1 MFKITAGI
9 VAFVLAIS
17 TLAIPSAPVPRK
29 APALSFSESSG
40 EAISLSSFKGKVV
53 ALEFLFMRSAHCVRV
68 AQLLNQL
75 NDELRAR
82 GFQAVGVAFS
92 APQSQVDPGTVAQ
105 FVEAYRIAFP
115 VGYTDKTDV
124 DRFLN
129 RSKGDVFSIP
139 QVVIIDRAGMIRAQ
153 SGPGDPKL
161 EDGASLR
168 ALLDSLLKE
177 TPATRHPAKTA
188 SSSKSDHAETT
199 PGTTA
204 GTNEGTP

>member
-1 MFKITAGI
+1 MPRFLSPI

-29 APALSFSESSG
+29 APDLSFTDPSG
-40 EAISLSSFKGKVV
+40 KAISLSSFKGKVV
-53 ALEFLFMRSAHCVRV
+53 ALEFFFMRSMHCVRV

-92 APQSQVDPGTVAQ
+92 APQSPADAGTVEQ

-115 VGYTDKTDV
+115 VGYTGKTDV

-129 RSKGDVFSIP
+129 RSKSDLFSIP

-153 SGPGDPKL
+153 SGQRPGDPKL

-168 ALLDSLLKE
+168 TLLDSLLKE
-177 TPATRHPAKTA
+177 APPTRHPTKTA
-188 SSSKSDHAETT
+188 SLSKSGH
-199 PGTTA
+199 A